1 MVNAHYEKYKETIK
15 RVARRNYRKRII
27 LLNEVLADRS
37 CIHCGESETVCLK
50 FYPHDAEIRKIT
62 KRVGTNNIKAVLSGK
77 NKKELEFIY
86 FQENQIINEDETVH
100 TSGDGG
106 YFNSGIPVGMTKI
119 QDDKIYV
126 IPTNNL
132 EELQYLQIFL
142 NNFKSF

>member
-62 KRVGTNNIKAVLSGK
+62 KRVGTNPKSRKEIFHLIDESQILCSYCWIKVDNDLV
-77 NKKELEFIY
+77 EFI
-86 FQENQIINEDETVH
+86 
-100 TSGDGG
+100 
-106 YFNSGIPVGMTKI
+106 
-119 QDDKIYV
+119 
-126 IPTNNL
+126 
-132 EELQYLQIFL
+132 
-142 NNFKSF
+142 